1 MEEECL
7 SDNFYA
13 KTPEIIA
20 PERDFFT
27 ILAEY
32 VSTLLWHFC
41 MFIFPLLLFLCV
53 FSWHLNGQL
62 IKSLFNDCSQV
73 HEAASHDALEC

>member
-1 MEEECL
+1 MFIRQ
-7 SDNFYA
+7 FYA

-32 VSTLLWHFC
+32 VSALLWHFS
-41 MFIFPLLLFLCV
+41 MFNFSLLLVLCV
-53 FSWHLNGQL
+53 LSWHLNGQL
-62 IKSLFNDCSQV
+62 IKSLLNDCSQV
-73 HEAASHDALEC
+73 HEAASYDALEC